1 MAVDQPLLRL
11 VGVTKI
17 YGDSETGQGIRGIDL
32 EVRRGEFLAIMGTSG
47 AGKSTLLNILGL
59 LDDFD
64 TGSYELLGEDVSR
77 IRDRRADELRG
88 DVISFVFQSSHVM
101 PHETIERNAALGLSK
116 WKLSRSLVED
126 RITGVLR
133 AVGLDHR
140 LGALARELSGGER
153 QRLAIARAIAHPPQ
167 LLLADEPTGN
177 LDEHNTHTVLELLR
191 ELNRRGVTVVLITHD
206 RDVAAHASRVVTLRD
221 GRIVDSTS
229 ATPTATRVGHD
240 DLTLPRRRRS
250 GARPV
255 LDALNALTARM
266 SRTLTLAGSL
276 GLAVAG
282 LVAAVGIGATASDQ
296 VAERLTQSALDE
308 VHVNLSGSLT
318 YDEADRMRATIEDL
332 GHVTGAAVRT
342 DLEPAEAG
350 VTALPLDPRANAAFS
365 GSVIAADSGWL
376 ELIDAEVEPRDAPVL
391 LDQTA
396 NVALL
401 GSGALESFGFNGP
414 GEGRQV
420 WVSGRPYDVV
430 GEIVATGRLDYVRDA
445 VVVSGSSVPLGQ
457 SEILVRVSPGFPAQ
471 VAEAIPYALSPANP
485 GAVAVSTVADLRNLR
500 HGVQSDLAALV
511 GVIGG
516 TLLLVAVLSAG
527 TSMYLAIQGRVQEI
541 ALRRALGYR
550 RQDIGFM
557 FLMEGVLLGFAGSC
571 LGLAVGLAGI
581 VAASAAQSWT
591 PSLPVTT
598 VVLGLVCG
606 VAAGALS
613 AVLPAV
619 RAARIQPAEAIR
631 T

>member
-1 MAVDQPLLRL
+1 MAVDQPLIRL
-11 VGVTKI
+11 TGVTKV
-17 YGDSETGQGIRGIDL
+17 YGDSDTGQGIRGIDL
-32 EVRRGEFLAIMGTSG
+32 DVRPGEFLAIMGTSG
-47 AGKSTLLNILGL
+47 AGKSTLLNVLGL

-64 TGSYELLGEDVSR
+64 SGAYELLGEDVSR
-77 IRDRRADELRG
+77 IRDKRADELRG

-101 PHETIERNAALGLSK
+101 PHETIERNAALGLNK

-126 RITGVLR
+126 RITSVLG

-153 QRLAIARAIAHPPQ
+153 QRLAIARAIAIPPQ

-177 LDEHNTHTVLELLR
+177 LDEQNTATVLDLLR

-206 RDVAAHASRVVTLRD
+206 REVAAQADRVVTLRD
-221 GRIVDSTS
+221 GRIVDSASDVPVASRSRGEVVTTS
-229 ATPTATRVGHD
+229 
-240 DLTLPRRRRS
+240 RRRRS
-250 GARPV
+250 AARPL

-308 VHVNLSGSLT
+308 VHVNLSGSIG
-318 YDEADRMRATIEDL
+318 YDEADLMRATIEDL
-332 GHVTGAAVRT
+332 SHVRGAAVRT
-342 DLEPAEAG
+342 NVEPTEAR
-350 VTALPLDPRANAAFS
+350 VTALPLAGQTTSFS
-365 GSVIAADSGWL
+365 GSVIAANSSWL
-376 ELIDAEVEPRDAPVL
+376 ELVEARVEPRDSPIL
-391 LDQTA
+391 LDQTP
-396 NVALL
+396 NVAVL
-401 GSGALESFGFNGP
+401 GSGALESLGFNGS
-414 GEGRQV
+414 GEGRQL
-420 WVSGRPYDVV
+420 WVGGRPYDVV
-430 GEIVATGRLDYVRDA
+430 GEIVSTGRLDYLNDA

-457 SEILVRVSPGFPAQ
+457 SEILVRVTTGFPAQ

-485 GAVAVSTVADLRNLR
+485 GAVSVSTVADLRNLR

-550 RQDIGFM
+550 RRDIGVM

-581 VAASAAQSWT
+581 VVASAAQSWT
-591 PSLPVTT
+591 PSLPLTT
-598 VVLGLVCG
+598 ITLGVVCG
-606 VAAGALS
+606 VVAGALS

-631 T
+631 A

>member
-1 MAVDQPLLRL
+1 MAVDQPLIRL
-11 VGVTKI
+11 TGVTKV
-17 YGDSETGQGIRGIDL
+17 YGDSDTGQGIRGIDL
-32 EVRRGEFLAIMGTSG
+32 DVRPGEFLAIMGTSG
-47 AGKSTLLNILGL
+47 AGKSTLLNVLGL

-64 TGSYELLGEDVSR
+64 SGAYELLGEDVSR
-77 IRDRRADELRG
+77 IRDKRADELRG

-101 PHETIERNAALGLSK
+101 PHETIERNAALGLNK

-126 RITGVLR
+126 RITSVLG

-153 QRLAIARAIAHPPQ
+153 QRLAIARAIAIPPQ

-177 LDEHNTHTVLELLR
+177 LDEQNTATVLDLLR

-206 RDVAAHASRVVTLRD
+206 REVAAQADRVVTLRD
-221 GRIVDSTS
+221 GRIVDSASDVPVASRSRGEVVTTS
-229 ATPTATRVGHD
+229 
-240 DLTLPRRRRS
+240 RRRRS
-250 GARPV
+250 AARPL

-308 VHVNLSGSLT
+308 VHVNLSGSIG
-318 YDEADRMRATIEDL
+318 YDEADLMRATIEDL
-332 GHVTGAAVRT
+332 SHVRGAAVRT
-342 DLEPAEAG
+342 NVEPTEAR
-350 VTALPLDPRANAAFS
+350 VTALPLAGQTTSFS
-365 GSVIAADSGWL
+365 GSVIAANSSWL
-376 ELIDAEVEPRDAPVL
+376 ELVEARVEPRDSPIL
-391 LDQTA
+391 LDQTP
-396 NVALL
+396 NVAVL
-401 GSGALESFGFNGP
+401 GSGALESLGFNGS
-414 GEGRQV
+414 GEGRQL
-420 WVSGRPYDVV
+420 WVGGRPYDVV
-430 GEIVATGRLDYVRDA
+430 GEIVSTGRLDYLNDA

-457 SEILVRVSPGFPAQ
+457 SEILVRVTTGFPAQ

-485 GAVAVSTVADLRNLR
+485 GAVSVSTVADLRNLR

-550 RQDIGFM
+550 RRDIGVM

-581 VAASAAQSWT
+581 VVASAAQSWT
-591 PSLPVTT
+591 PSLPLTT
-598 VVLGLVCG
+598 ITLGLVCG
-606 VAAGALS
+606 VVAGALS

-631 T
+631 A